1 MLGDRNR
8 IQFGV
13 KAVSS
18 TGRAVELRLRVLAK
32 IEMEMRSVLTGDV
45 KPVDENGR
53 YLQRLVRELVI
64 LIQNVFK
71 GLVTQTR
78 IHFKTVY

>member
-1 MLGDRNR
+1 MDRNR

-13 KAVSS
+13 EAVSS
-18 TGRAVELRLRVLAK
+18 TGRAVELRLRVLGQDRDGGAV
-32 IEMEMRSVLTGDV
+32 RSYRDV

-71 GLVTQTR
+71 YLVTQTR